1 MITCVHVGDLR
12 NEGRNVL
19 VAVTAE
25 GWLHVFDFSKDL
37 SRPIGAAEAEAA
49 AAAAASKSSG
59 AAEGGDGLSLKIDSS
74 PESVKREDAG
84 GEENAEEASA
94 GAAGPGR
101 KKSVTFAAESEK
113 SKKGRKSDSSENS
126 LEAEEIK
133 KKLIHPSFT

>member
-49 AAAAASKSSG
+49 AASKSSG

-84 GEENAEEASA
+84 GEENAEEAFA
-94 GAAGPGR
+94 GAVGPGR

>member
-25 GWLHVFDFSKDL
+25 GWLHVFDFSRDL

-49 AAAAASKSSG
+49 SKSGG
-59 AAEGGDGLSLKIDSS
+59 AAEGGEGLSLKIDSS

-84 GEENAEEASA
+84 REGNAEEVPA
-94 GAAGPGR
+94 GAAAGPAR
-101 KKSVTFAAESEK
+101 KKSVSFAAESEK
-113 SKKGRKSDSSENS
+113 TKKGRRSDFSENF